1 MLKPQRKE
9 EIDVGHSSH
18 HLMISKPY
26 CNSNPLSLL
35 LLLLPAL
42 KWGQSVYSLTE
53 VSRFSREKAHL
64 LSPSLLSHSCLLLFL
79 FFFFFGVFIE
89 WQILHWAFYVFFSYH
104 RLISLY
110 FSSWSEL

>member
-53 VSRFSREKAHL
+53 VSRFSRGKAHL

-79 FFFFFGVFIE
+79 FFFWV
-89 WQILHWAFYVFFSYH
+89 
-104 RLISLY
+104 SLLSGKYCIGHFMY
-110 FSSWSEL
+110 FSLTIG

>member
-53 VSRFSREKAHL
+53 VSPREKAHP
-64 LSPSLLSHSCLLLFL
+64 LSPSLLSH
-79 FFFFFGVFIE
+79 
-89 WQILHWAFYVFFSYH
+89 
-104 RLISLY
+104 
-110 FSSWSEL
+110 